1 MEDLINSFLNS
12 NGKKMSDEKR
22 DSNNKDVKSALD
34 SAVAKYR
41 LPREICP
48 NSSEHV
54 TNNDNIPGEVMFMHD
69 AMFLCRRI
77 ASMEMGYS
85 QDDHLEWTFQEAKQ
99 FYQEHNLG
107 ETHTFTPNFLT
118 EGKKSLANWYFKGRS
133 QTYLAF
139 LAYRWDNNMVFD
151 NYKGRVEKCIE
162 MRKTTDL
169 ENLRNIIAAYQDKE
183 AQVAQLNGKVDKI
196 KQTKAVQNDP
206 QLLAILDGINISVLD
221 LMED

>member
-1 MEDLINSFLNS
+1 
-12 NGKKMSDEKR
+12 MSDEKR